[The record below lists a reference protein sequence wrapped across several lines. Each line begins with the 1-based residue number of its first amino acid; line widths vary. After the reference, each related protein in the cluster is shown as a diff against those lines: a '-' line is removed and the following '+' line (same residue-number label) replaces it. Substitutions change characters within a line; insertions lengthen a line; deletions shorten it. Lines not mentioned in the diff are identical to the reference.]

1 MMGAN
6 EIPELFKEVELYHL
20 TNQTVCAKQVCD
32 DFNRVKDAFERV
44 LFCSKLDE
52 QSLDYGLT
60 LENEC
65 INFKALNKHCV

>member
-32 DFNRVKDAFERV
+32 NFNRVKNTFERV
-44 LFCSKLDE
+44 LFCS
-52 QSLDYGLT
+52 SLM
-60 LENEC
+60 N
-65 INFKALNKHCV
+65 KAWTTA